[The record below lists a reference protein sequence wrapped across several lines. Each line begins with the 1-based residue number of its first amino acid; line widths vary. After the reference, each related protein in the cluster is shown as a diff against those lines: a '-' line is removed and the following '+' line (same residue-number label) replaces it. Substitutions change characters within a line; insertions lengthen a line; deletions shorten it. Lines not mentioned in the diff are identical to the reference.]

1 MANGISI
8 KQPLT
13 STKSP
18 MTTHTQILSI
28 VSGKVPADISKTDF
42 RRSLVSYEISR
53 FEIENCL
60 TERLV
65 NDLRVDQKNPFIHA
79 GPGRVIFHVSGF
91 DDDPRELYE
100 IPEFAAFIR
109 QANKTRP
116 CWTYYAAVESR
127 WLQIVAY
134 CTTAAFQGLPGKGH
148 RMLCLPLEESA
159 KFLRSQL
166 GDHEKLCSLAKV
178 PRKKIKA
185 NLKQILQS
193 FQIKW

>member
-1 MANGISI
+1 MKIHM
-8 KQPLT
+8 K
-13 STKSP
+13 
-18 MTTHTQILSI
+18 THTVI
-28 VSGKVPADISKTDF
+28 SGGVPSDISKTDF

-53 FEIENCL
+53 FEIENSL

-65 NDLRVDQKNPFIHA
+65 NDLRVDQKNPFIHG

-100 IPEFAAFIR
+100 IPEFVAFIR
-109 QANKTRP
+109 CANGARP
-116 CWTYYAAVESR
+116 CWTYFAAVESR

-134 CTTAAFQGLPGKGH
+134 CTTAAFQGFPTKGP
-148 RMLCLPLEESA
+148 RMLCLPLEETA

-178 PRKKIKA
+178 PRKKVKA